1 MAPAAALSV
10 RRATRQ
16 RVSLLVIVL
25 ALLALAGWQWR
36 HDARNAPGSVLALAP
51 EHISAIALTLG
62 DMPTMHYEKRGGH
75 WWRVD
80 GTPTPA
86 DDGRLAELANTAA
99 APVMSW
105 RAASEFN
112 PAKIG
117 LHPPQAILRLDGQ
130 TLEFGETVVTGAQ
143 RYVRVG
149 PRIAL
154 VPARFSPRPPTGT
167 VRQAG
172 Q

>member
-1 MAPAAALSV
+1 MQ
-10 RRATRQ
+10 RASRQ
-16 RVSLLVIVL
+16 RVSLLVAVL
-25 ALLALAGWQWR
+25 VLLGLAAWQWQ
-36 HDARNAPGSVLALAP
+36 HDARNAAGSVLTLVP
-51 EHISAIALTLG
+51 EDVSRIALTLG
-62 DMPTMHYEKRGGH
+62 DTPTAHYAKRNGH

-80 GTPTPA
+80 GTPAPA

-99 APVMSW
+99 APVMRW
-105 RAASEFN
+105 RAASDFN

-117 LHPPQAILRLDGQ
+117 LQPPQAVLNLDGQ

-149 PRIAL
+149 HRIAL
-154 VPARFSPRPPTGT
+154 VPARYSPRPPTGT
-167 VRQAG
+167 VRPAG

>member
-1 MAPAAALSV
+1 ML
-10 RRATRQ
+10 RANRQ
-16 RVSLLVIVL
+16 RVSLFVVIL
-25 ALLALAGWQWR
+25 ALLALAAWQWQ
-36 HDARNAPGSVLALAP
+36 HDTRNAVDSVLTLAP
-51 EHISAIALTLG
+51 EQVSQIALTLG
-62 DMPTMHYEKRGGH
+62 NTPTMHYEKRDGH

-80 GTPTPA
+80 GAPTRA

-105 RAASEFN
+105 RAASDFN

-117 LHPPQAILRLDGQ
+117 LHPPQAILSLDGQ
-130 TLEFGETVVTGAQ
+130 TLEFGETAVTGAQ

-149 PRIAL
+149 QRIAL

-172 Q
+172 P

>member
-1 MAPAAALSV
+1 MKATTTTGTAEKESTTTQATTTATTNN
-10 RRATRQ
+10 RA
-16 RVSLLVIVL
+16 S
-25 ALLALAGWQWR
+25 
-36 HDARNAPGSVLALAP
+36 
-51 EHISAIALTLG
+51 
-62 DMPTMHYEKRGGH
+62 
-75 WWRVD
+75 
-80 GTPTPA
+80 
-86 DDGRLAELANTAA
+86 TAA

-149 PRIAL
+149 QRIAL
-154 VPARFSPRPPTGT
+154 VPARFSPRPPTST

>member
-1 MAPAAALSV
+1 M
-10 RRATRQ
+10 RRASRQ
-16 RVSLLVIVL
+16 RVGLFAVVL
-25 ALLALAGWQWR
+25 ALLALAGWQWQD
-36 HDARNAPGSVLALAP
+36 DARHAPGSVLALAP
-51 EHISAIALTLG
+51 EQISTIALTLG
-62 DMPTMHYEKRGGH
+62 ATPAMHYEKRDGH

-86 DDGRLAELANTAA
+86 DDGRLAELAGTAA

-105 RAASEFN
+105 RAASEFH

-117 LHPPQAILRLDGQ
+117 LQPPQAILRLDGQ
-130 TLEFGETVVTGAQ
+130 TLEFGETVATGAQ

-149 PRIAL
+149 RRIAL